1 MIDLVHSQREKHVR
15 GLLEPVQKTID
26 SLLNAQNVSAG
37 VCKVSSP
44 ARRTASSSEQLVC
57 EARILGQLLQHLHSH
72 NLWPLPDPSQ
82 VTTSALLLA
91 SVVQDLAAPENNM
104 SNNTRHP
111 ACRPSFVNREQI
123 GGLGFDKDAAISTLS
138 FAYTAEWHKVE
149 HMNDQADLTGVI
161 NPRITEL
168 HGLALRLEKAG
179 DFLRR
184 RCAAHANAAQP

>member
-1 MIDLVHSQREKHVR
+1 MIDLVHSQRENHLR

-26 SLLNAQNVSAG
+26 SLLNAQNAPAG
-37 VCKVSSP
+37 VCKVRSQARGTVSSN
-44 ARRTASSSEQLVC
+44 EQLVC

-91 SVVQDLAAPENNM
+91 SVVRDLAAPENNV
-104 SNNTRHP
+104 SNNARHP

-123 GGLGFDKDAAISTLS
+123 GGLDFEKDAAISTLG
-138 FAYTAEWHKVE
+138 FAYTAEWHEVE

-161 NPRITEL
+161 NPTITEL
-168 HGLALRLEKAG
+168 RGLMLDFNKLG
-179 DFLRR
+179 DFLKR